1 MTLAP
6 SWSPQPIVEVAIIE
20 DTDEEVAYVT
30 EDAGVTFTFTEV
42 DDATEKVV
50 EGDDVI
56 EAADVTG
63 VSYTEVTEDVERVED
78 TDVRETADV
87 TGVSSVPTPRT
98 TLHFMSFRYRFT
110 PVKRSPCLSKNAT
123 RCIISTTPFLR

>member
-1 MTLAP
+1 MLLRSPVIFLSISMTLAP
-6 SWSPQPIVEVAIIE
+6 SWSPPPIAEVAIIE
-20 DTDEEVAYVT
+20 DTDVEVAYVT
-30 EDAGVTFTFTEV
+30 EDAGVTLTFTEV

-63 VSYTEVTEDVERVED
+63 VSFTEVTEDVERVED

-87 TGVSSVPTPRT
+87 IYIYKV
-98 TLHFMSFRYRFT
+98 
-110 PVKRSPCLSKNAT
+110 VKKKIKINSIFNQ
-123 RCIISTTPFLR
+123 I